1 MKVFLTGGT
10 GFVGKTLTH
19 QMLSQGHDVTVLTRS
34 AKGAPAVPDG
44 VTLVEGDPTRP
55 GEWQER
61 VADRDVIINL
71 AGASIFKRWTQK
83 TKKEI
88 LESRVLTTRNLV
100 AALSGA
106 GSRGAVLIST
116 SAIGYYGFH
125 GDEELQEES
134 PPGDDFLAHV
144 AREWESAALEAERFG
159 VRVCCCR
166 FGIVLGRNGGA
177 LAQMLP
183 MFRKGLGSPL
193 GSGNQWVSWIH
204 DQDLVRIYLFL
215 MDQPEASGP
224 VNCTAPHPVTNREMT
239 RLIGEVLGK
248 PTFMPSV
255 PGFMVKM
262 LMGEFGSVLLAGQR
276 VLPRK
281 LTDWG
286 FQFQFPTMKQAL
298 TDLLTGS

>member
-10 GFVGKTLTH
+10 GFVGKTLST

-34 AKGAPAVPDG
+34 AKGARSVPDG

-204 DQDLVRIYLFL
+204 EQDLVRIYLFL

-281 LTDWG
+281 LTEWG